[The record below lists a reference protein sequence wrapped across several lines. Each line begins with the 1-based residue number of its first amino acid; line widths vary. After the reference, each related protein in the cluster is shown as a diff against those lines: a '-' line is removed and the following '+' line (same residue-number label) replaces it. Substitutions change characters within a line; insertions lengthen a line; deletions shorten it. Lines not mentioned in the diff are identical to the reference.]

1 MSHPFKPIDAFKSPR
16 FSQIATFMRLPHHR
30 TAADLDVALLGIPYD
45 GGTSYR
51 AGARF
56 GPREIRSQ
64 SAMIRPWNPVLKVSP
79 YEALR
84 IADYGD
90 IDISP
95 VSIER
100 TNEIVEQEIGAILA
114 AGCLPVSVG
123 GDHSIALPILR
134 ALARRHGPVA
144 LVHFDSHPDTW
155 DQYFGS
161 RYFHGT
167 MFRRAVEERL
177 IDPRRT
183 FQIAIRGPLYGSDD
197 FDFQAEH
204 GMTVVR
210 VEAIKERGV
219 DWVVEQYAK
228 LRGRRS
234 TCRST
239 STRSTRRTRRA
250 RGRPRWAGSR
260 PTRRSRWSGGSAA
273 STSWASTSSRWRPS
287 TTARARSR
295 PSWRRTSSSSFSRW
309 SRSTARRG
317 QTLTSDFRDISCAAS
332 SS

>member
-1 MSHPFKPIDAFKSPR
+1 MTHSFRPIDSFKSPR
-16 FSQIATFMRLPHHR
+16 FAQIPTFMRLPHHR
-30 TAADLDVALLGIPYD
+30 VAGDLDVALVGIPYD

-56 GPREIRSQ
+56 GPREIRVQ
-64 SAMIRPWNPVLKVSP
+64 SALIRPWNPVLRVSP
-79 YEALR
+79 FEALR

-100 TNEIVEQEIGAILA
+100 TNEIVEQEIAAILG
-114 AGCLPVSVG
+114 AGCVPVSVG

-144 LVHFDSHPDTW
+144 LVHYDSHPDTW

-167 MFRRAVEERL
+167 MFRRAVEEGL

-183 FQIAIRGPLYGSDD
+183 FQIAIRGPLYGADD
-197 FDFQAEH
+197 FAFQAQH

-210 VEAIKERGV
+210 VEEVKARGV
-219 DWVVEQYAK
+219 GWVVEQYAR
-228 LRGRRS
+228 LRGAKVYVSFDIDAVDPAFAPGTGTPEVGGLGSFEALGLVRGLTDLEIVGFDLVEVAPQYDSPGQITALLAANLLFEFLSLLALRR
-234 TCRST
+234 
-239 STRSTRRTRRA
+239 
-250 RGRPRWAGSR
+250 
-260 PTRRSRWSGGSAA
+260 
-273 STSWASTSSRWRPS
+273 
-287 TTARARSR
+287 
-295 PSWRRTSSSSFSRW
+295 
-309 SRSTARRG
+309 
-317 QTLTSDFRDISCAAS
+317 
-332 SS
+332 